1 MGVSMARL
9 FVVLIGLAVSGCV
22 PLAMGAAGAVV
33 ADKAVEQNEGGEGL
47 F

>member
-1 MGVSMARL
+1 MKKIAWMMLALV
-9 FVVLIGLAVSGCV
+9 GLSGCIPV
-22 PLAMGAAGAVV
+22 AMGAAGAVV